1 MTVVV
6 TVLIPTDARRA
17 RKVEIEHAAA
27 HRAVL
32 ETARRHGMLS
42 HRRVYGDGEMLDID
56 EWESLDGRARF
67 LAEAEPYLQE
77 LRDAR
82 GSGRG
87 TSKVWQPEPDL
98 SVDLEEAGHD
108 RP

>member
-6 TVLIPTDARRA
+6 TVLIPTDAQRA
-17 RKVEIEHAAA
+17 REAEVEHAVA

-32 ETARRHGMLS
+32 DTARKHGMVS
-42 HRRVYGDGEMLDID
+42 HRRVYGDGEILDID
-56 EWESLDGRARF
+56 EWESLEGRVRF

-82 GSGRG
+82 GSGPA
-87 TSKVWQPEPDL
+87 TSKVWE
-98 SVDLEEAGHD
+98 VE
-108 RP
+108 